1 MVRQVPKFK
10 TDEEVEA
17 FLDQDLSDL
26 DFSQFKRVH
35 FEFAKKTAQVNMR
48 LPEALLNAVKER
60 SVARGIPY
68 TRFIREALEQA
79 ITREAPN
86 CRQEG

>member
-48 LPEALLNAVKER
+48 LPEALLEAVKER

-68 TRFIREALEQA
+68 TRFIREAVEHA
-79 ITREAPN
+79 IAREAVN
-86 CRQEG
+86 FRQEG